1 MVRQPLKYWATLR
14 KRPGFALAF
23 DVGVIILVFIAIHAW
38 NTRQLPQG
46 NAVPELVLAQLDS
59 AVIEQELPS
68 DGVGVV
74 YFFAPWCFY
83 CKNSIDNLDKL
94 VASGDL
100 AWARAVALDYGDQ
113 GEVRQF
119 VAETGLSQPVLL
131 GTPQTTQDWN
141 INAFPTYFVIDANGD
156 ITGRSVGYS
165 TSLGLWVRS
174 KLARS
179 KIE

>member
-1 MVRQPLKYWATLR
+1 MPKQSLKYWATLR

-23 DVGVIILVFIAIHAW
+23 DVCVIMLVFIAIHAW

-46 NAVPELVLAQLDS
+46 NAVPALVLAQLDS
-59 AVIEQELPS
+59 TTVEQELPS

-94 VASGDL
+94 VANGDI
-100 AWARAVALDYGDQ
+100 AWARAVALDYGNIE
-113 GEVRQF
+113 EVRQF
-119 VAETGLSQPVLL
+119 ITETGLSQPVLL
-131 GTPQTTQDWN
+131 GTQQTTRDWN

-174 KLARS
+174 KLAQYR
-179 KIE
+179 ID